1 VLSDELREELAAIAP
16 ARECDRLAELS
27 GLFHVAGRAHLR
39 GRGSVDVHLDVSSST
54 VARRAFALLRALG
67 VTSEIRTYRRRA
79 FDQATRYQLY
89 VEGSGSES
97 AYETLHRAGVL
108 DRSHR
113 PLNRPPQRVVAR
125 RCCAAAYLRGALLGS
140 GTLSGPRDPH
150 LEIRTAEAEGAR
162 HLADVARRLGGDLQV
177 HERPSHATAYA
188 KGTEAIA
195 DVLVAAGAVDLVLV
209 LEEQAVLAATR
220 ADANRLANADHANLV
235 RTSRAAHAQLEAL
248 HRLDLDV
255 LPDDLREMALLRL
268 RHPTASTAELARRS
282 KPGLSKA
289 SAYRRLRRLQDL
301 SGS

>member
-1 VLSDELREELAAIAP
+1 MPVLSDDLREELAAIAP

-39 GRGSVDVHLDVSSST
+39 GRGSVDVHLDLASSI

-79 FDQATRYQLY
+79 FDQATRYQLH
-89 VEGSGSES
+89 VEGSES
-97 AYETLHRAGVL
+97 AHETLHLAGIL

-113 PLNRPPQRVVAR
+113 PLDRPPQRVITR
-125 RCCAAAYLRGALLGS
+125 RCCASAYLRGALLGS
-140 GTLSGPRDPH
+140 GTLSGPRGPH

-162 HLADVARRLGGDLQV
+162 CLAEVAKRLGAELHVQ
-177 HERPSHATAYA
+177 ERASHAAAYA

-195 DVLVAAGAVDLVLV
+195 DVLVAAGAVDLVLA

-248 HRLDLDV
+248 HRLDLDT
-255 LPDDLREMALLRL
+255 LPDDLREIALLRI
-268 RHPTASTAELARRS
+268 RHPTASTAELARRC

-289 SAYRRLRRLQDL
+289 SAYRRLRRLQEL

>member
-1 VLSDELREELAAIAP
+1 MLSDDLREELAAIAP

-27 GLFHVAGRAHLR
+27 GLFHGAGRAHLR

-54 VARRAFALLRALG
+54 VARRAFALLRALD

-79 FDQATRYQLY
+79 FDQATRYQLH
-89 VEGSGSES
+89 VEGSET
-97 AYETLHRAGVL
+97 AYETLHQAGIL

-113 PLNRPPQRVVAR
+113 PLERPPRRVVAR
-125 RCCAAAYLRGALLGS
+125 RCCSAAYLRGALLGS
-140 GTLSGPRDPH
+140 GTLSGPRGPH
-150 LEIRTAEAEGAR
+150 LEIRTAEVEGAR
-162 HLADVARRLGGDLQV
+162 YLAEVAGRLGAELHVQ
-177 HERPSHATAYA
+177 ERASHAAAYA
-188 KGTEAIA
+188 KGTETIA
-195 DVLVAAGAVDLVLV
+195 DVLVAAGAVDLVLA

-248 HRLDLDV
+248 HRLDLDG
-255 LPDDLREMALLRL
+255 LPDDLQEIALLRL
-268 RHPTASTAELARRS
+268 RHPTASTAELARRC

-289 SAYRRLRRLQDL
+289 AAYRRLRRLQEL